1 MTASKEDIFFA
12 REPVIL
18 LSLGNNL
25 EWLPSAPLTHKMDA
39 I

>member
-1 MTASKEDIFFA
+1 MTASKEDIFA
-12 REPVIL
+12 QEPVIL

-25 EWLPSAPLTHKMDA
+25 EWLPSAPLTHKIDA

>member
-1 MTASKEDIFFA
+1 VTALKEDIFA
-12 REPVIL
+12 QKEAAIM

-25 EWLPSAPLTHKMDA
+25 EQLPSAPLTHKIDA